1 MQCGLINLALGNF
14 IKLFAALISPP
25 LTFSCALLRLGEP
38 LLKETERCVL
48 MVMRPEFIFMYEVTL
63 VALIQGICTGLSVG
77 ASFMVWLLVGQAS
90 YGRWRW
96 RR

>member
-1 MQCGLINLALGNF
+1 MQCGLVNLALGNF

-25 LTFSCALLRLGEP
+25 LTFACELLHGGDP

-63 VALIQGICTGLSVG
+63 VALIQVICTGLSVG
-77 ASFMVWLLVGQAS
+77 ASFMGWLLAGRAS
-90 YGRWRW
+90 YG
-96 RR
+96 